1 MKMMFICELPKDVVT
16 LIYSLAELNYKELY
30 PEMDYP
36 WIRDKLSDLP
46 NFKIKDVVPLLQEYV
61 DELYERS
68 AR

>member
-1 MKMMFICELPKDVVT
+1 MIYICELPKSVVT
-16 LIYSLAELNYKELY
+16 LIYSLAELQYKELY

-46 NFKIKDVVPLLQEYV
+46 HYKIKDVVPLLQEYV

-68 AR
+68 ER

>member
-1 MKMMFICELPKDVVT
+1 MIYICELPKSVVT

-30 PEMDYP
+30 PEMDYE
-36 WIRDKLSDLP
+36 WIQDKLSDFV
-46 NFKIKDVVPLLQEYV
+46 NEKIKDVVPLLQEYV